1 MDKAKQVF
9 YIVGATIL
17 VYVFILA
24 IWGIMI
30 ATSGDTAAALAVRPT
45 IDQYWELVAA
55 VNVVPWILFFVPA
68 VLGGAMV
75 VFVLRQHSK

>member
-1 MDKAKQVF
+1 MDKAKQVGW
-9 YIVGATIL
+9 IVGGTLLA
-17 VYVFILA
+17 YVFILA

-45 IDQYWELVAA
+45 IGQYWELVAA
-55 VNVVPWILFFVPA
+55 VNIVPWILFFVPA

-75 VFVLRQHSK
+75 VWVLRNNR